1 MPAEGCLPRP
11 DLNGTSL
18 VLGAT
23 TLAVASPS
31 SKSGIDSML
40 ERFFKIKVMRHH
52 QVTDLLGYLLHRFA
66 ADIDNWPSMGF
77 AEA

>member
-1 MPAEGCLPRP
+1 MPAEACLPRP
-11 DLNGTSL
+11 HLNDASLILGTT
-18 VLGAT
+18 VP
-23 TLAVASPS
+23 AVASPS

-66 ADIDNWPSMGF
+66 ANIDNWPSMGF
-77 AEA
+77 AEI